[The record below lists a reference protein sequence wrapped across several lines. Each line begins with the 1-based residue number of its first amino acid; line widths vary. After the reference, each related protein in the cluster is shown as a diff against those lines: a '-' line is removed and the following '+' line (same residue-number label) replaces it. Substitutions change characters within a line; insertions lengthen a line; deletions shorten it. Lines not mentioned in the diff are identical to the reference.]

1 MCLRQTIVNKTAR
14 MKKKKKKVLHACL
27 LKRGWRTL
35 PSPQSDFDSTFIIV
49 IDI

>member
-14 MKKKKKKVLHACL
+14 IKRKKVLHACL
-27 LKRGWRTL
+27 PKRGWRTQ